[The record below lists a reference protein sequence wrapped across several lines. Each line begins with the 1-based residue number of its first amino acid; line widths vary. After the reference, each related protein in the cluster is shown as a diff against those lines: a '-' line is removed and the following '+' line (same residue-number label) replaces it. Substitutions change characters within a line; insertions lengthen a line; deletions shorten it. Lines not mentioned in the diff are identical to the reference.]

1 MNENNATGGSNKKK
15 KKKGWHAKQKQY
27 NKDVKAII
35 MQFSLGMM
43 HFVIISK

>member
-1 MNENNATGGSNKKK
+1 MKIMQLEAVIRKKK
-15 KKKGWHAKQKQY
+15 KRGWHAKQKQY

>member
-1 MNENNATGGSNKKK
+1 MKIMQLEAVIRKKK
-15 KKKGWHAKQKQY
+15 RGWHAKQKQY

>member
-1 MNENNATGGSNKKK
+1 MKIMQLEAIIR